1 MKLSRR
7 ASELTESATLAV
19 SAKAAQLAGQGIDVV
34 SFGAGEPDFDTPEH
48 IKQAAWVAL
57 RGGETKYA
65 KPASGIL
72 PLKQAVAAKFKR
84 ENGIEYDANS
94 QVLVTV
100 GGKEA
105 LFLAFAAI
113 LDEGDEV
120 ILPAPYW
127 VSYPEQAALSGGR
140 SVVVQGEVSN
150 SYKITPDQLE
160 SAITDR
166 TRAFVFNSPNN
177 PGGFMYEPDE
187 VEKLAEVLEGRE
199 IVVLS
204 DEMYDRIVFG
214 DREYKSYASVSQ
226 HAYEHTI
233 TFNAGSKTYSMTG
246 WRIGYAAG
254 PADLIKAMSN
264 LQSQTTSGTATFV
277 QHALAAA
284 LSGRPVGGD
293 DDARRVRRAR
303 RTHLPSIEFD
313 PRGGLSRAFGGLLRV
328 PRRVAVLRQAWSFGF
343 DRVFE
348 PPSRR
353 SARGRGSRRGVGHGR
368 LRSPELRDEHGEH
381 RPGSRQDRRLPEVN
395 ERS

>member
-48 IKQAAWVAL
+48 IKQAAWAAL
-57 RGGETKYA
+57 QGGQTKYA
-65 KPASGIL
+65 KPASGIV

-84 ENGIEYDANS
+84 DNGLEYDAIS
-94 QVLVTV
+94 QVLITV

-166 TRAFVFNSPNN
+166 TRVFVFNSPNN

-187 VEKLAEVLEGRE
+187 VEGLAEVLEGRD

-214 DREYKSYASVSQ
+214 GRGYKSYASVSE
-226 HAYEHTI
+226 HAYEHTV

-277 QHALAAA
+277 QHGLAAA
-284 LSGRPVGGD
+284 LSGDQSAVTTM
-293 DDARRVRRAR
+293 RRAFEERGAHICR
-303 RTHLPSIEFD
+303 RLNSIPGVVCPEPSGAFYVFPDVSRCYDKLGVSGSIEFS
-313 PRGGLSRAFGGLLRV
+313 SRLLEEAH
-328 PRRVAVLRQAWSFGF
+328 VAVVPGEASGMDACVRLSFATSMENI
-343 DRVFE
+343 D
-348 PPSRR
+348 
-353 SARGRGSRRGVGHGR
+353 RGV
-368 LRSPELRDEHGEH
+368 
-381 RPGSRQDRRLPEVN
+381 DRIADFLK
-395 ERS
+395 

>member
-7 ASELTESATLAV
+7 ASELKESATLAV

-48 IKQAAWVAL
+48 IKQAGWTAL
-57 RGGETKYA
+57 EGGETKYA
-65 KPASGIL
+65 KPASGIR
-72 PLKQAVAAKFKR
+72 PLKQAVADKFKR
-84 ENGIEYDANS
+84 ENGLEYDANS

-105 LFLAFAAI
+105 LFLAFASI
-113 LDEGDEV
+113 IDEGDEV

-127 VSYPEQAALSGGR
+127 VSYPEQAALNGGR

-160 SAITDR
+160 AAITDR
-166 TRAFVFNSPNN
+166 TKAFVFNSPNN

-187 VEKLAEVLEGRE
+187 VEGLAEVLEGRD

-214 DREYKSYASVSQ
+214 SREFKSWASVSE
-226 HAYEHTI
+226 HAHENTI

-254 PADLIKAMSN
+254 PADVIKAMSN

-277 QHALAAA
+277 QHALATA
-284 LSGRPVGGD
+284 LSGDQSEVETMRQAFEERG
-293 DDARRVRRAR
+293 AHICRRLNAISGIVCPEPAGAFYVFPDVSECYGK
-303 RTHLPSIEFD
+303 LGVSGSIEFS
-313 PRGGLSRAFGGLLRV
+313 SRLLEEAH
-328 PRRVAVLRQAWSFGF
+328 VAVVPGEASGMDDCVRLSFATSMENI
-343 DRVFE
+343 D
-348 PPSRR
+348 
-353 SARGRGSRRGVGHGR
+353 RGV
-368 LRSPELRDEHGEH
+368 
-381 RPGSRQDRRLPEVN
+381 DRIADFLK
-395 ERS
+395 

>member
-48 IKQAAWVAL
+48 IKRAGWAAL
-57 RGGETKYA
+57 EGGETKYA

-72 PLKQAVAAKFKR
+72 PLKQAVAEKFKR
-84 ENGIEYDANS
+84 ENGLEYDANS

-160 SAITDR
+160 AAITDR
-166 TRAFVFNSPNN
+166 TKAFVFNSPNN

-187 VEKLAEVLEGRE
+187 VERLAEVLEGRD

-214 DREYKSYASVSQ
+214 GRGYKSYASVSE

-254 PADLIKAMSN
+254 PADVIKAMSN

-277 QHALAAA
+277 QHALAVA
-284 LSGRPVGGD
+284 LSGDQSEVETMRQAFE
-293 DDARRVRRAR
+293 ARGAHICRRLNAIPGVVCPEPAGAFYVFPDVSQCYDK
-303 RTHLPSIEFD
+303 LGVSGSIEFSSRLLEEAHVAMVPGEASGMD
-313 PRGGLSRAFGGLLRV
+313 ACVRLSFAT
-328 PRRVAVLRQAWSFGF
+328 SMENI
-343 DRVFE
+343 D
-348 PPSRR
+348 
-353 SARGRGSRRGVGHGR
+353 RGV
-368 LRSPELRDEHGEH
+368 
-381 RPGSRQDRRLPEVN
+381 DRIADFLK
-395 ERS
+395 

>member
-48 IKQAAWVAL
+48 IKQAGWAAL
-57 RGGETKYA
+57 EGGETKYA

-72 PLKQAVAAKFKR
+72 PLKQAVAEKFKR
-84 ENGIEYDANS
+84 ENGLEYDANS

-160 SAITDR
+160 AAITDR

-187 VEKLAEVLEGRE
+187 VERLAEVLEGRD

-214 DREYKSYASVSQ
+214 GRGYKSYASVSE

-254 PADLIKAMSN
+254 PADVIKAMSN

-277 QHALAAA
+277 QHALAVA
-284 LSGRPVGGD
+284 LSGDQSEVETMRQAFE
-293 DDARRVRRAR
+293 ARGAHICRRLNAIPGVVCPEPAGAFYVFPDVSQCYDK
-303 RTHLPSIEFD
+303 LGVSGSIEFSSRLLEEAHVAMVPGEASGMD
-313 PRGGLSRAFGGLLRV
+313 ACVRLSFAT
-328 PRRVAVLRQAWSFGF
+328 SMENI
-343 DRVFE
+343 D
-348 PPSRR
+348 
-353 SARGRGSRRGVGHGR
+353 RGV
-368 LRSPELRDEHGEH
+368 
-381 RPGSRQDRRLPEVN
+381 DRIADFLK
-395 ERS
+395 